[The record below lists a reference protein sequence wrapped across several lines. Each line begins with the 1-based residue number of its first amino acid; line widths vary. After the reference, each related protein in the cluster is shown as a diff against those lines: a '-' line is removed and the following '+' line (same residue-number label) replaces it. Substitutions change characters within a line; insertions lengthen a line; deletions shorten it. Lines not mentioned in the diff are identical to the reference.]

1 MLLARPVANP
11 VPDADV
17 AGLLLKIP
25 LLYVGR
31 LNILPKSYTEE
42 EAVVFG
48 TAVDDVDGIEVD
60 AAGGG
65 ATGSVLPDVAP
76 GWSGSVSDLE
86 VESPPSPLRGGE
98 RLELK
103 NSERGPL
110 LRGKKRNENSL
121 VFFLQLH
128 V

>member
-11 VPDADV
+11 GEPVPAPDADV
-17 AGLLLKIP
+17 AVLLLKIP

-31 LNILPKSYTEE
+31 LNILPKSYTDEE
-42 EAVVFG
+42 GVVFG
-48 TAVDDVDGIEVD
+48 TAVDDVDGIAVD
-60 AAGGG
+60 AAGGGG

-86 VESPPSPLRGGE
+86 VKSPPSPLRGGE

-110 LRGKKRNENSL
+110 LREKREMKI
-121 VFFLQLH
+121 V
-128 V
+128 